1 MTLVADAYFS
11 LAAALASLIAARHP
25 DRERRAAWERAAV
38 TCGVIAASVGCIGI
52 VIGAQRS
59 RRWPGS
65 AGTGH
70 AWERRVCSM
79 PTRTS
84 PSATTGGADERPA
97 VRTRAAPRV
106 EAGVFV
112 RSRPLACGNAGQGPV
127 LGRGAAAGPLQVK
140 QASGRV

>member
-1 MTLVADAYFS
+1 MSAYEMTLVADAYFS

-70 AWERRVCSM
+70 AWARLGTPCVLY
-79 PTRTS
+79 
-84 PSATTGGADERPA
+84 ADEDEPERDDW
-97 VRTRAAPRV
+97 R
-106 EAGVFV
+106 
-112 RSRPLACGNAGQGPV
+112 
-127 LGRGAAAGPLQVK
+127 GR
-140 QASGRV
+140 